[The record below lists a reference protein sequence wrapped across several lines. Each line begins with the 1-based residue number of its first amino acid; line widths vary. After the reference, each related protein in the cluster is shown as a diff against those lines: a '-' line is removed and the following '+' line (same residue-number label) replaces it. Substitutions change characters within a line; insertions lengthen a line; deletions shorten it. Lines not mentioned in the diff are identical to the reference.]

1 MPISRGSFSPWS
13 FSHWLTA
20 LPRGIAEFPRWLRY
34 NAEHYLLVVAQEL
47 VGQRYGAPPPRP
59 PAGVK
64 DLFWRRVFAP
74 VYARVPWSVRSR
86 AVRAMP
92 GSHRQQWTAWTQP
105 PHRGDPAV

>member
-1 MPISRGSFSPWS
+1 
-13 FSHWLTA
+13 
-20 LPRGIAEFPRWLRY
+20 
-34 NAEHYLLVVAQEL
+34 
-47 VGQRYGAPPPRP
+47 
-59 PAGVK
+59 
-64 DLFWRRVFAP
+64 VFAP